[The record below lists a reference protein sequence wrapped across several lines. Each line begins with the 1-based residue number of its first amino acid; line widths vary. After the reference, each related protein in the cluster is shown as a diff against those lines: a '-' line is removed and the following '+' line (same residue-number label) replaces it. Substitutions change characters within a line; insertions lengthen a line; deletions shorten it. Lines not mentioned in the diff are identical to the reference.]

1 VLLSWLLVAAAT
13 LAGAAALV
21 VLRRRRAPTAPTL
34 RTEPPDAS
42 WLSRP
47 RPGDIWWADVPF
59 EDGPGSKV
67 RPCLVLRTH
76 RRGAEVLKITSQD
89 RSERRDHIEIP
100 TTAWDK
106 RATHNSY
113 LDLSDPYLI
122 RDSAFQ
128 RRAGQVDATT
138 WRAARRLH
146 RTGWI
151 A

>member
-1 VLLSWLLVAAAT
+1 VHASWLVVL
-13 LAGAAALV
+13 GAAALAAAAVLV
-21 VLRRRRAPTAPTL
+21 VLRRRRRAPQL
-34 RTEPPDAS
+34 RTQPPDTS

-47 RPGDIWWADVPF
+47 QPGDIWWANVPF

-100 TTAWDK
+100 TSAWDR

-122 RDSAFQ
+122 RDKAFE
-128 RRAGQVDATT
+128 RRAGRVDAST
-138 WRAARRLH
+138 WRAVRRLH
-146 RTGWI
+146 RTGWL